1 MRIRRK
7 PWARPELAEWEN
19 CIDVPAEQKGKWH
32 SLFKKDQPLMIEL
45 GCGKGGFMSKLAVA
59 NPDINYIAVD
69 IKSEMLGLA
78 MRNIKREYAEVNREI
93 DNVYIFSQ
101 EIMLISQVFSAE
113 DTCDRIYINFCNP
126 WPKTHDHKK
135 RLTHNHQLM
144 QYREFLKDGG
154 EIRFKTDNDDL
165 FLSSKRYFEECGF
178 ELTFVTEDLHNSGF
192 TDNIM
197 TEHEKMFSEQGIPI
211 KFLIAQKIPSTE
223 AKIVPIERKKHS
235 TDPILE
241 VTDPKIEENVN

>member
-19 CIDVPAEQKGKWH
+19 CIDVPAENRGKWH
-32 SLFKKDQPLMIEL
+32 SVFKNDAPLMIEL
-45 GCGKGGFMSKLAVA
+45 GCGKGGFISKLAVA
-59 NPDINYIAVD
+59 HPEINFIAVD

-78 MRNIKREYAEVNREI
+78 MRNIKREYAAAEREV

-101 EIMLISQVFSAE
+101 EIMLINKVFSAE
-113 DTCDRIYINFCNP
+113 DMCDRIYINFCNP

-135 RLTHNHQLM
+135 RLTHNNQLM

-165 FLSSKRYFEECGF
+165 FLSSKRYFVECGF
-178 ELTFVTEDLHNSGF
+178 ELTYVTEDLHNSGF
-192 TDNIM
+192 DDNIE

-211 KFLIAQKIPSTE
+211 KFLIAKKLTVSPPEKVASEPEKTISQLKNDDEST
-223 AKIVPIERKKHS
+223 
-235 TDPILE
+235 
-241 VTDPKIEENVN
+241 ENVNKN

>member
-19 CIDVPAEQKGKWH
+19 CIDVPAENRGKWH
-32 SLFKKDQPLMIEL
+32 SVFKNDAPLMIEL

-59 NPDINYIAVD
+59 HPETNFIAVD

-78 MRNIKREYAEVNREI
+78 MRNIKREYAAVNREV

-101 EIMLISQVFSAE
+101 EIMLINKVFSAE
-113 DTCDRIYINFCNP
+113 DVCDRIYINFCNP
-126 WPKTHDHKK
+126 WPKTPDHKK
-135 RLTHNHQLM
+135 RLTHNNQLM

-165 FLSSKRYFEECGF
+165 FLSSKRYFTECGF

-192 TDNIM
+192 DDNIM

-211 KFLIAQKIPSTE
+211 KFLIAKKLTINPSE
-223 AKIVPIERKKHS
+223 K
-235 TDPILE
+235 E
-241 VTDPKIEENVN
+241 VSECENCAETVENTADQPENCAEN

>member
-19 CIDVPAEQKGKWH
+19 CIDVPAENRGKWK
-32 SLFKKDQPLMIEL
+32 SVFKKDAPMMLEL
-45 GCGKGGFMSKLAVA
+45 GCGKGGFISKLAVA
-59 NPDINYIAVD
+59 NPETNFIAVD

-78 MRNIKREYAEVNREI
+78 MRNIKREYAEAEREV

-101 EIMLISQVFSAE
+101 EIMLISKVFSNE
-113 DTCDRIYINFCNP
+113 DMFDRIYINFCNP

-135 RLTHNHQLM
+135 RLTHNNQLM

-165 FLSSKRYFEECGF
+165 FLSSKRYFTECGF

-192 TDNIM
+192 EDNIM

-211 KFLIAQKIPSTE
+211 KFLIAKKLTVSPSEKEVGQPENDASCTE
-223 AKIVPIERKKHS
+223 NKA
-235 TDPILE
+235 DQLE
-241 VTDPKIEENVN
+241 KDAEN

>member
-19 CIDVPAEQKGKWH
+19 CVDVPAENRGKWH
-32 SLFKKDQPLMIEL
+32 SVFKNDAPLMIEL

-59 NPDINYIAVD
+59 HPEINFIAVD

-78 MRNIKREYAEVNREI
+78 MRNIKREYAAVNREV

-101 EIMLISQVFSAE
+101 EIMLINKVFSAE
-113 DTCDRIYINFCNP
+113 DVCDRIYINFCNP

-135 RLTHNHQLM
+135 RLTHNNQLM

-165 FLSSKRYFEECGF
+165 FLSSKRYFTECGF

-192 TDNIM
+192 EDNIM

-211 KFLIAQKIPSTE
+211 KFLIAKKLTINPS
-223 AKIVPIERKKHS
+223 KKQAS
-235 TDPILE
+235 DC
-241 VTDPKIEENVN
+241 ENCAETVENTVDQPENTAEN

>member
-7 PWARPELAEWEN
+7 PWAIPELAEWEK
-19 CIDVPAEQKGKWH
+19 CRDVPAENRGKWH
-32 SLFKKDQPLMIEL
+32 SVFKNDAPLMIEL

-59 NPDINYIAVD
+59 HPEINFIAVD

-78 MRNIKREYAEVNREI
+78 MRNIKREYAAVNREV

-101 EIMLISQVFSAE
+101 EIMLINKVFSAE
-113 DTCDRIYINFCNP
+113 DVCDRIYINFCNP

-135 RLTHNHQLM
+135 RLTHNNQLM

-165 FLSSKRYFEECGF
+165 FLSSKRYFTECGF

-192 TDNIM
+192 EDNIM

-211 KFLIAQKIPSTE
+211 KFLIAKKLTINPSE
-223 AKIVPIERKKHS
+223 KDASEC
-235 TDPILE
+235 
-241 VTDPKIEENVN
+241 ENCAETVEKTVEQPQNCAEN

>member
-19 CIDVPAEQKGKWH
+19 CIDVPAENRGKWH
-32 SLFKKDQPLMIEL
+32 SVFKNDAPLMIEL
-45 GCGKGGFMSKLAVA
+45 GCGKGGFISKLAVA
-59 NPDINYIAVD
+59 HPEINFIAVD

-78 MRNIKREYAEVNREI
+78 MRNIKREYAAAEREV
-93 DNVYIFSQ
+93 DNVFIFSQ
-101 EIMLISQVFSAE
+101 EIMLINKVFSAE
-113 DTCDRIYINFCNP
+113 DMCDRIYINFCNP

-135 RLTHNHQLM
+135 RLTHNNQLM

-165 FLSSKRYFEECGF
+165 FLSSKRYFTECGF

-192 TDNIM
+192 TDNIE

-211 KFLIAQKIPSTE
+211 KFLIAKKLTVSPLKKEVSQPENDAGCTE
-223 AKIVPIERKKHS
+223 NQVDNP
-235 TDPILE
+235 
-241 VTDPKIEENVN
+241 ENDAEN

>member
-19 CIDVPAEQKGKWH
+19 CIDVPAEYRGKWH
-32 SLFKKDQPLMIEL
+32 SLFKNDAPLMIEL

-59 NPDINYIAVD
+59 HPETNFIAVD

-78 MRNIKREYAEVNREI
+78 MRNIKREYAAAEKEI

-101 EIMLISQVFSAE
+101 EIMLINKVFSSE
-113 DTCDRIYINFCNP
+113 DMCDRIYINFCNP

-135 RLTHNHQLM
+135 RLTHNNQLM

-165 FLSSKRYFEECGF
+165 FLSSKRYFTECGF

-192 TDNIM
+192 EDNIM

-211 KFLIAQKIPSTE
+211 KFLIAKKLTINSSEIQASEPEKEVSGDEIE
-223 AKIVPIERKKHS
+223 ANHP
-235 TDPILE
+235 
-241 VTDPKIEENVN
+241 ENMNEN

>member
-19 CIDVPAEQKGKWH
+19 CIDVPAENRGKWK
-32 SLFKKDQPLMIEL
+32 SLFKNDAPMMLEL
-45 GCGKGGFMSKLAVA
+45 GCGKGGFISKLAVA

-78 MRNIKREYAEVNREI
+78 MRNIKREYAEANREV

-101 EIMLISQVFSAE
+101 EIMLISKVFSNE
-113 DTCDRIYINFCNP
+113 DMFDRIYINFCNP

-135 RLTHNHQLM
+135 RLTHNNQLM

-165 FLSSKRYFEECGF
+165 FLSSKRYFAECGF

-192 TDNIM
+192 DDNIE

-211 KFLIAQKIPSTE
+211 KFLIA
-223 AKIVPIERKKHS
+223 KKLTINPAEKQGS
-235 TDPILE
+235 ESEICAE
-241 VTDPKIEENVN
+241 KVENCDEKPENMNEN

>member
-7 PWARPELAEWEN
+7 PWARPELAAWEN
-19 CIDVPAEQKGKWH
+19 CIDHPEEKRGKWQNA
-32 SLFKKDQPLMIEL
+32 FPKKQPLVVEL
-45 GCGKGGFMSKLAVA
+45 GCGKGGFISKLAVK

-78 MRNIKREYAEVNREI
+78 MRNIKREYAEANRNI
-93 DNVYIFSQ
+93 DNVLIFSQ
-101 EIMLISQVFSAE
+101 EIMLIEKVFSSE
-113 DTCDRIYINFCNP
+113 DTCERIYINFCNP

-144 QYREFLKDGG
+144 QYREFLREGG
-154 EIRFKTDNDDL
+154 EIWFKTDNDDL

-178 ELTFVTEDLHNSGF
+178 TLIYVTENLHNSGF
-192 TDNIM
+192 DRNIE

-211 KFLIAQKIPSTE
+211 KFLIAKKMPLENAEKEEKI
-223 AKIVPIERKKHS
+223 
-235 TDPILE
+235 
-241 VTDPKIEENVN
+241 N

>member
-19 CIDVPAEQKGKWH
+19 CIDIPAENRGKWKT
-32 SLFKKDQPLMIEL
+32 LFKNDAPMMLEL
-45 GCGKGGFMSKLAVA
+45 GCGKGGFISKLAVA

-78 MRNIKREYAEVNREI
+78 MRNIKREYAEANREV

-101 EIMLISQVFSAE
+101 EIMLISKVFSNK
-113 DTCDRIYINFCNP
+113 DMFDRIYINFCNP

-135 RLTHNHQLM
+135 RLTHNNQLM

-165 FLSSKRYFEECGF
+165 FLSSKRYFAECGF

-192 TDNIM
+192 DDNIE

-211 KFLIAQKIPSTE
+211 KFLIA
-223 AKIVPIERKKHS
+223 KKLTINPAEKQGS
-235 TDPILE
+235 E
-241 VTDPKIEENVN
+241 SENCAEKVENCDEKPENMNNN

>member
-1 MRIRRK
+1 MRIRCK
-7 PWARPELAEWEN
+7 PWAKPELEACEFCVNQPDEL
-19 CIDVPAEQKGKWH
+19 KGKW
-32 SLFKKDQPLMIEL
+32 SEQFKNKAPIYLEL
-45 GCGKGGFMSKLAVA
+45 GCGKGGFISQAA
-59 NPDINYIAVD
+59 PDNLSVNFIAVD

-78 MRNIKREYAEVNREI
+78 MRNIKREYAAVNREV

-101 EIMLISQVFSAE
+101 EIMLINKVFSAE
-113 DTCDRIYINFCNP
+113 DVCDRIYINFCNP

-135 RLTHNHQLM
+135 RLTHNNQLM

-165 FLSSKRYFEECGF
+165 FLSSKRYFTECGF

-192 TDNIM
+192 EDNIM

-211 KFLIAQKIPSTE
+211 KFLIAKKLTINPSEKEVSECENCAETVENE
-223 AKIVPIERKKHS
+223 ASQP
-235 TDPILE
+235 
-241 VTDPKIEENVN
+241 ENSAEN